1 MKRFLLVLAV
11 AIPLAGT
18 TALSAGGGK
27 SSVLPASATP
37 ADYTLD
43 DMAAVLADFDTS
55 GNDTSYLPTDI
66 PFRILYTRPGDTF
79 EVPSGTMFFVPVF
92 SIDDSPTIIGDF
104 PTREEEIPGYV
115 FGYDQFGAHDVAI
128 VVDGQATPIG
138 PEYLGSAYVPA
149 GLLDG
154 DGTHLIQLGAF
165 VAPLSVGTHTV
176 TIQATFEGEAFVDF
190 FGGPFSFEI
199 SYTVI
204 VEP

>member
-37 ADYTLD
+37 AGYTLD
-43 DMAAVLADFDTS
+43 DMAAEMADFDTS
-55 GNDTSYLPTDI
+55 GNTITPPDI
-66 PFRILYTRPGDTF
+66 PFQILYTTDTNTF
-79 EVPSGTMFFVPVF
+79 TVPSGTTFFVPVF
-92 SIDDSPTIIGDF
+92 WVDDSAPIIGDF

-115 FGYDQFGAHDVAI
+115 FGYDEIGGHDFAI

-138 PEYLGSAYVPA
+138 PEYLGSTCDPD

-154 DGTHLIQLGAF
+154 GTHLIQLGAF

-176 TIQATFEGEAFVDF
+176 TIQGTFEGDAFVDLA
-190 FGGPFSFEI
+190 GGPLSFEI